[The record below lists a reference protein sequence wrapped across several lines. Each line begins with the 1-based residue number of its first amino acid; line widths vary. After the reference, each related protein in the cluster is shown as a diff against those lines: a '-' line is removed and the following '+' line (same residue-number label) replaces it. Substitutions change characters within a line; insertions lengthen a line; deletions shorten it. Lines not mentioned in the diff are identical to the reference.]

1 MTDQLKWCLR
11 LLFRCFGRF
20 NFSDEKFVES
30 VICNFLKMIKWK
42 DEDDYIILLGPF
54 DIVKPIIV
62 VEFPF
67 CTKDEAKE

>member
-1 MTDQLKWCLR
+1 
-11 LLFRCFGRF
+11 
-20 NFSDEKFVES
+20 
-30 VICNFLKMIKWK
+30 MIKWK

-67 CTKDEAKE
+67 CTKDEAKEWKT